1 MRLSFIILVYAH
13 IFSFA
18 NHSFAENRENGSYLN
33 IEITGEMTKFV
44 FHKGSKPIEDLLV
57 LSEGDREI
65 DLMTL
70 GHKFILINFW
80 ATWCAPCVEEMPS
93 LDKLQSLF
101 RQENLKI
108 FTIATGRNNQKKI
121 SNFFEKYSISNLENF
136 KDPRGELAIRLGVFG
151 LPASILIS
159 PDGNEVARL
168 IGPINWVQS
177 DVINFF
183 ENLTP

>member
-1 MRLSFIILVYAH
+1 MSYCLRNNLISIFFGLGL
-13 IFSFA
+13 IFSEDTT
-18 NHSFAENRENGSYLN
+18 NENIIPNLKLK
-33 IEITGEMTKFV
+33 MLD
-44 FHKGSKPIEDLLV
+44 GSKTTIHELVKDGPIM
-57 LSEGDREI
+57 I
-65 DLMTL
+65 D
-70 GHKFILINFW
+70 FW

-101 RQENLKI
+101 RQEDLKI

-121 SNFFEKYSISNLENF
+121 SSFFEKHSISNLENF
-136 KDPRGELAIRLGVFG
+136 KDPKGELAIRLGVFG

>member
-1 MRLSFIILVYAH
+1 MRLSFILLVYAH

-18 NHSFAENRENGSYLN
+18 NPSFAENTENGSYLPT
-33 IEITGEMTKFV
+33 EISGEMTKFI
-44 FHKGSKPIEDLLV
+44 FHKGSKPIKNLSV
-57 LSEGDREI
+57 LSEDEMEI
-65 DLMTL
+65 DLMNL
-70 GHKFILINFW
+70 GYKFILINFW

-101 RQENLKI
+101 RQKNLKI
-108 FTIATGRNNQKKI
+108 FTVATGRNNQKKI
-121 SNFFEKYSISNLENF
+121 SDFFKRYSISNLENF
-136 KDPRGELAIRLGVFG
+136 KDPKGELAIRLGVFG

>member
-1 MRLSFIILVYAH
+1 MRLSFILLVYAQ

-18 NHSFAENRENGSYLN
+18 NPSFAENGGNGSYPN
-33 IEITGEMTKFV
+33 SEIAGEMAKFL
-44 FHKGSKPIEDLLV
+44 FHKGSKPIENLSV
-57 LSEGDREI
+57 LSEDEREI
-65 DLMTL
+65 DLITL

-101 RQENLKI
+101 RQEDLKI
-108 FTIATGRNNQKKI
+108 FTVATGRNSQKKI
-121 SNFFEKYSISNLENF
+121 SSFFEKQSISNLENF
-136 KDPRGELAIRLGVFG
+136 KDPKGELAIRLGVFG

>member
-18 NHSFAENRENGSYLN
+18 NPSFGENRENGSYLN

-44 FHKGSKPIEDLLV
+44 FHKESKPIEDLLV
-57 LSEGDREI
+57 LYENKREI

-70 GHKFILINFW
+70 GHKFILLNFW

-108 FTIATGRNNQKKI
+108 FTVATGRNNQKK
-121 SNFFEKYSISNLENF
+121 NF
-136 KDPRGELAIRLGVFG
+136 
-151 LPASILIS
+151 
-159 PDGNEVARL
+159 
-168 IGPINWVQS
+168 
-177 DVINFF
+177 
-183 ENLTP
+183 

>member
-1 MRLSFIILVYAH
+1 MRFTFILLVYAH
-13 IFSFA
+13 IFVIA
-18 NHSFAENRENGSYLN
+18 NPSFAESSENRLYLKT
-33 IEITGEMTKFV
+33 EIAGEMTKFI
-44 FHKGSKPIEDLLV
+44 FHKASKPIENLSV
-57 LSEGDREI
+57 LSEGERKV

-108 FTIATGRNNQKKI
+108 FTVATGRNNQKKI
-121 SNFFEKYSISNLENF
+121 SGFFKKYSISNLENF
-136 KDPRGELAIRLGVFG
+136 NDPKGELAIRLGVFG
-151 LPASILIS
+151 LPASILIT

-183 ENLTP
+183 ENLSP